1 MCLVRFKEQEN
12 GFEGM
17 QEDKPPKKG
26 WGQIQNASEFADLA
40 NKIQNIQ
47 FNLNFTQKKVILI
60 GSSYSEEI
68 TCCISEKKSP
78 FLYMKFKLKW
88 VSCVLSD
95 NPMFKCQGEAV
106 GLNFQ

>member
-1 MCLVRFKEQEN
+1 ML
-12 GFEGM
+12 
-17 QEDKPPKKG
+17 KKLLG
-26 WGQIQNASEFADLA
+26 VYL
-40 NKIQNIQ
+40 
-47 FNLNFTQKKVILI
+47 
-60 GSSYSEEI
+60 
-68 TCCISEKKSP
+68 KKSP

>member
-1 MCLVRFKEQEN
+1 MCLVHFKEQEN

-47 FNLNFTQKKVILI
+47 FNLNFTQKKL
-60 GSSYSEEI
+60 
-68 TCCISEKKSP
+68 
-78 FLYMKFKLKW
+78 F
-88 VSCVLSD
+88 
-95 NPMFKCQGEAV
+95 
-106 GLNFQ
+106 